1 LDLFG
6 FILSI
11 RKLKRKTFAN
21 VVCAAAASAFGRK
34 WSSAVQADLLLD
46 GTNPVRNV
54 HDSALG
60 RFTC

>member
-1 LDLFG
+1 LNLFG

-21 VVCAAAASAFGRK
+21 VECAAAAFVRK

>member
-1 LDLFG
+1 LNLFG

-21 VVCAAAASAFGRK
+21 VECAAAAFVRK
-34 WSSAVQADLLLD
+34 WSSAERADLLLD
-46 GTNPVRNV
+46 GTNPSLDV